1 MLLCMVVNV
10 ETVIDVNDLL
20 LIVHVL
26 AHFIKRCRP
35 LDESFLTR
43 SRRMQLTVHRCHA
56 RNRGVEDV
64 VLAAGRM
71 WSDVDDGTALN
82 AFRRCLPCTSIH
94 CHMR

>member
-1 MLLCMVVNV
+1 MVVNV

-26 AHFIKRCRP
+26 AHFIMRCRP
-35 LDESFLTR
+35 LDESFSTR
-43 SRRMQLTVHRCHA
+43 SRRMQLTVYRCHA
-56 RNRGVEDV
+56 TGALEDV